1 MFTFNDSRYTHMPFA
16 AVGPDGNTEEFCCIP
31 VNGVWKLYH
40 FTGTRWK
47 RIRTGLPDD
56 AFECGPCAE
65 FEDGMWKISFVA
77 GGAKSDRE
85 FKLYR
90 LLGFDA
96 EPMVQTAADVGF
108 VWKDRVVHAGRRGP
122 ITVVEPGQTVTL
134 TLPGIEYLYRVS
146 YDPFQPN
153 RLLISGQFPNGE
165 IFSWA
170 YQPGMKILKEV
181 IADGVPAYKCAF
193 YGGDCYYAK
202 REVGFEERHIV
213 QAESLELNELPAEEH
228 IVETEEFTY
237 ARPENPEFE

>member
-16 AVGPDGNTEEFCCIP
+16 AVGPDGNAEEFCCIP

-40 FTGTRWK
+40 FTGRKWK

-96 EPMVQTAADVGF
+96 EPMVQVSADVGF
-108 VWKDRVVHAGRRGP
+108 VWKDHVVHAGRRGP
-122 ITVVEPGQTVTL
+122 VTIVEPGRTVTL
-134 TLPGIEYLYRVS
+134 TLSGVEYLYRVS

-153 RLLISGQFPNGE
+153 RLLISGQFPGGE

-170 YQPGMKILKEV
+170 YQPGMRILKEV

-202 REVGFEERHIV
+202 REAKFEERHIF

-237 ARPENPEFE
+237 ARPENQEFE

>member
-1 MFTFNDSRYTHMPFA
+1 MFHFNDSRYTHMPFA
-16 AVGPDGNTEEFCCIP
+16 AVGPDGNAEEFCCIP

-40 FTGTRWK
+40 FTGRKWK

-96 EPMVQTAADVGF
+96 EPMVQIAADVGF
-108 VWKDRVVHAGRRGP
+108 VWKDHVVHAGRRGP
-122 ITVVEPGQTVTL
+122 VTIVEPGRTVTL
-134 TLPGIEYLYRVS
+134 ALPDVEFLYRLS

-153 RLLISGQFPNGE
+153 RLLISGQFLNGE

-170 YQPGMKILKEV
+170 YQPGMRILKEV

-193 YGGDCYYAK
+193 YEGDCYYAK
-202 REVGFEERHIV
+202 REAGFEERRI
-213 QAESLELNELPAEEH
+213 AKAGSLVMNELPAEEH
-228 IVETEEFTY
+228 IVETETFTY